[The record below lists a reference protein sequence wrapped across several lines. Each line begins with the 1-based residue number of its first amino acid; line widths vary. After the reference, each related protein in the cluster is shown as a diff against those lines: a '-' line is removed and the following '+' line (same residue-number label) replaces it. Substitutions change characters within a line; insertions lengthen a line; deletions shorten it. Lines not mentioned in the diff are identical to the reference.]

1 MINHYK
7 THICLFIYGDQM
19 KIIPRM
25 LDAEVVKLKPCS
37 LNDVLHIMKELEY
50 ALRIIPHPEAYY
62 FIY

>member
-1 MINHYK
+1 
-7 THICLFIYGDQM
+7 M